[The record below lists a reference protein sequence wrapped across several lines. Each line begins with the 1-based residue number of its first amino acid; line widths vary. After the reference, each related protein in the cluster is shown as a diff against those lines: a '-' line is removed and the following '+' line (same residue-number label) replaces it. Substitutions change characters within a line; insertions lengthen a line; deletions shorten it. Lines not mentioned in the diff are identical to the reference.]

1 MSVAVPTRRRAG
13 LPARSRP
20 AVETPPPAAAPR
32 RRVRPRTSRL
42 RAGGVAWLV
51 VVAALLGGIVTVQV
65 AALRANIE
73 LGRLNDQAAQL
84 RTENQNAAAEIAV
97 LENGARIERFA
108 RKRGMTLVVP
118 AAGDVL
124 TLAAPH
130 RRAAARHHAASGPP
144 PSRGR
149 RPPR

>member
-1 MSVAVPTRRRAG
+1 
-13 LPARSRP
+13 
-20 AVETPPPAAAPR
+20 
-32 RRVRPRTSRL
+32 
-42 RAGGVAWLV
+42 V